1 MEMIAFCYIWGHNF
15 WTNYNL
21 DLLRTSKWPSEPQF
35 CERWRYIWQNIG
47 QKRSHKS
54 YLRVT
59 FISKHSLVC
68 IKICAIL
75 SFQTSGSNVR
85 ANVILISQGQIGS
98 LSNEDALKVQ
108 EMSKKHQ
115 FRLYNMPLVH
125 KMNNMSLH
133 FETLSHSTGGN
144 TFIIQPNKPNRLDVY
159 MDILDAL
166 REIRRRSESNGPS
179 LVRYYSQCMLY
190 YGLYGL

>member
-1 MEMIAFCYIWGHNF
+1 M
-15 WTNYNL
+15 
-21 DLLRTSKWPSEPQF
+21 S
-35 CERWRYIWQNIG
+35 
-47 QKRSHKS
+47 
-54 YLRVT
+54 
-59 FISKHSLVC
+59 
-68 IKICAIL
+68 IL

-133 FETLSHSTGGN
+133 FETLSHSSGGN

-179 LVRYYSQCMLY
+179 LVRYYSQCIYPLEIY
-190 YGLYGL
+190 KFLTVAENHQNRLKNCRDFYHVFFKPVRHKG

>member
-1 MEMIAFCYIWGHNF
+1 MP
-15 WTNYNL
+15 L
-21 DLLRTSKWPSEPQF
+21 
-35 CERWRYIWQNIG
+35 
-47 QKRSHKS
+47 
-54 YLRVT
+54 
-59 FISKHSLVC
+59 
-68 IKICAIL
+68 L

-98 LSNEDALKVQ
+98 LSNEDAMKVQ

-179 LVRYYSQCMLY
+179 LVR
-190 YGLYGL
+190 

>member
-1 MEMIAFCYIWGHNF
+1 MC
-15 WTNYNL
+15 
-21 DLLRTSKWPSEPQF
+21 
-35 CERWRYIWQNIG
+35 
-47 QKRSHKS
+47 
-54 YLRVT
+54 
-59 FISKHSLVC
+59 
-68 IKICAIL
+68 IL

-179 LVRYYSQCMLY
+179 LVRYYSQCKH
-190 YGLYGL
+190 YGRNFQILSQKYEHFFIRKYEV